1 MDRRRR
7 KIVQSVAAIGAA
19 AGVTAAVPGVTNAN
33 PSGTITGLPLV
44 NTITNSSVPQ
54 PERNGLGGT
63 DPGPRDIAIDEQ
75 NPDLLAP
82 PLTDAGTLPNLKWPF
97 SLSHNRLASGGWARE
112 TTIQELPV
120 STEMAGVDMR
130 LNPGAIREL
139 HWHPVGEWGIV
150 TVGSIQITCLDA
162 GGRMFV
168 DNLNQGDLWFFPEAY
183 PHSLQAFGGVG
194 SQFVLVF
201 MDGNYSENDTFLL
214 SDAFAHIPKD
224 VLAKNF
230 RVPVSEVSNLASP
243 SQRYIYPG
251 QIPSTIVSVPEP
263 YGNPPQAFGYHMSN
277 NKSVLQNEA
286 GTVHIV
292 DSSSFPVTGI
302 SVALVTVNPGH
313 MREIHWH
320 SNDEWEYFLQG
331 QGRLTAFAAS
341 GTAATFDYRTGDVGY
356 VPSNYLH
363 YVENTG
369 NTPLQYMEVFRSPK
383 YDSFSLAQWMGVAPP
398 WLVQGDLNVSQ
409 AFMSKLPTKKPILV

>member
-1 MDRRRR
+1 M
-7 KIVQSVAAIGAA
+7 IQSMAAMGVA
-19 AGVTAAVPGVTNAN
+19 AGVTSAVPGVTNVS
-33 PSGTITGLPLV
+33 PSGIITGLPLV
-44 NTITNSSVPQ
+44 HTVTNSSVPQ

-82 PLTDAGTLPNLKWPF
+82 PLTDAGTVPNLKWPF
-97 SLSHNRLASGGWARE
+97 SLSHNRLAPAGWARE

-139 HWHPVGEWGIV
+139 HWHPVSEWGIV
-150 TVGSIQITCLDA
+150 TVGSVQITCLDA
-162 GGRMFV
+162 DGRMFV
-168 DNLNQGDLWFFPEAY
+168 DNLDQGDLWFFPEAF

-194 SQFVLVF
+194 SEFILIF
-201 MDGNYSENDTFLL
+201 TKGNYSENDTFLL

-251 QIPSTIVSVPEP
+251 EIPPTDVTVPEP
-263 YGNPPQAFGYHMSN
+263 YGKPPRAFGYHMSN
-277 NKSVLQNEA
+277 NEPVLQNEA
-286 GTVHIV
+286 GTVRIV
-292 DSSSFPVTGI
+292 DSSSFPVTGV
-302 SVALVTVNPGH
+302 SVGLVTINPGH
-313 MREIHWH
+313 MRELHWH
-320 SNDEWEYFLQG
+320 PNAEWAYFLQG
-331 QGRLTAFAAS
+331 QGRLTAFASS
-341 GTAATFDYRTGDVGY
+341 GTAATFDYQAGDVGY

-369 NTPLQYMEVFRSPK
+369 DTPLQYMEVFRSPK
-383 YDSFSLAQWMGVAPP
+383 FESISLAQWMGVTPP
-398 WLVQGDLNVSQ
+398 WLVQGNLNVSQ
-409 AFMSKLPTKKPILV
+409 AFMSQLPTKKTFLI